1 MSLVRKILLWASTNA
16 WLRERAMRTNFVR
29 VSVRKFMPGEQ
40 IEDAIAAAVA
50 LKPQGVNA
58 IFTKLGEN
66 ITQLSE
72 AEDVYQHYLKV
83 LDLIKKAGI
92 DGEISIK
99 PTQLGYDQDVEKCFD
114 YCMKILKACEAQ
126 NTLFW
131 IDMEGSVYTQ
141 GTIDLF
147 KRLRQHSTKVGI
159 AIQAYMIRTDKDLD
173 DLAALGSTIR
183 MVKGAYLEPAT
194 VAYPDKPKVDEQ
206 YYKNCV
212 RLLQPDAD
220 KPAEAVAA
228 YQRIVELAP
237 TRTLFRRPRH
247 PYTVGLLGSV
257 PKLSQTGQANRERLS
272 EIPGMVPSLKN
283 MPPGCAFHT
292 LAEPEQDVIGALIAL
307 EAVTLGLAAADRD
320 LRLQRR
326 DGGGNAARLACAG
339 IRFAVRAGQS
349 R

>member
-1 MSLVRKILLWASTNA
+1 MMRKALLWASTNA
-16 WLRERAMRTNFVR
+16 WLRERAMRTKFVR
-29 VSVRKFMPGEQ
+29 VSVRKFMPGEH
-40 IEDAIAAAVA
+40 IEDAIQAAVE
-50 LKPQGVNA
+50 LKPKGVNA

-147 KRLRQHSTKVGI
+147 KRLRRHSTKVGI

-173 DLAALGSTIR
+173 DLAALGATIR

-212 RLLQPDAD
+212 RLLQPRS
-220 KPAEAVAA
+220 EEHTS
-228 YQRIVELAP
+228 EL
-237 TRTLFRRPRH
+237 
-247 PYTVGLLGSV
+247 
-257 PKLSQTGQANRERLS
+257 
-272 EIPGMVPSLKN
+272 
-283 MPPGCAFHT
+283 
-292 LAEPEQDVIGALIAL
+292 
-307 EAVTLGLAAADRD
+307 
-320 LRLQRR
+320 
-326 DGGGNAARLACAG
+326 
-339 IRFAVRAGQS
+339 QS
-349 R
+349 H

>member
-1 MSLVRKILLWASTNA
+1 MSLMRKALLWASTNA

-114 YCMKILKACEAQ
+114 YCMKILRACEAQ

-173 DLAALGSTIR
+173 ELAALGSTIR

-206 YYKNCV
+206 YYKNCM

-220 KPAEAVAA
+220 KPGALLHMGTHDTIIQDKMLKFIAEHKIEKRRYEFAMLYGINTPRQLDLARRGERIRCLVA
-228 YQRIVELAP
+228 YGEYWFP
-237 TRTLFRRPRH
+237 WYMRR
-247 PYTVGLLGSV
+247 LGER
-257 PKLSQTGQANRERLS
+257 PANVWFV
-272 EIPGMVPSLKN
+272 IKN
-283 MPPGCAFHT
+283 MFKG
-292 LAEPEQDVIGALIAL
+292 
-307 EAVTLGLAAADRD
+307 
-320 LRLQRR
+320 
-326 DGGGNAARLACAG
+326 
-339 IRFAVRAGQS
+339 
-349 R
+349 

>member
-1 MSLVRKILLWASTNA
+1 MRKALLWASTNA
-16 WLRERAMRTNFVR
+16 WLRERAMRTRFVR

-40 IEDAIAAAVA
+40 IEDAIAAAVE
-50 LKPQGVNA
+50 LKPKGVNA

-147 KRLRQHSTKVGI
+147 KRLRAHSTKVGI

-183 MVKGAYLEPAT
+183 MVKGAYLEPAS
-194 VAYPDKPKVDEQ
+194 VAFAEKSKVDEQ

-220 KPAEAVAA
+220 RPGALLHMGTHDTIIQDKMLQFIAEQKIDKRRYEFAML
-228 YQRIVELAP
+228 YGINTPRQLELAKRGERIRCLVAYGEYWFP
-237 TRTLFRRPRH
+237 WYMRR
-247 PYTVGLLGSV
+247 LGER
-257 PKLSQTGQANRERLS
+257 PAN
-272 EIPGMVPSLKN
+272 VWFVVKN
-283 MPPGCAFHT
+283 MLKG
-292 LAEPEQDVIGALIAL
+292 
-307 EAVTLGLAAADRD
+307 
-320 LRLQRR
+320 
-326 DGGGNAARLACAG
+326 
-339 IRFAVRAGQS
+339 
-349 R
+349 

>member
-1 MSLVRKILLWASTNA
+1 MRKALLWASTNA
-16 WLRERAMRTNFVR
+16 WLRERAMRTHFVR
-29 VSVRKFMPGEQ
+29 ISVRKFMPGEQ

-99 PTQLGYDQDVEKCFD
+99 PTQLGYDQDIEKCFD

-147 KRLRQHSTKVGI
+147 KRLRAHSTKVGI

-194 VAYPDKPKVDEQ
+194 VAFPDKPKVDEQ

-220 KPAEAVAA
+220 RPGALLHMGTHDTIIQDKMLTFIAENKIEKRRYEFAML
-228 YQRIVELAP
+228 YGINTPRQLELAKRGERIRCLVAYGEYWFP
-237 TRTLFRRPRH
+237 WYMRR
-247 PYTVGLLGSV
+247 LGER
-257 PKLSQTGQANRERLS
+257 PANVWFV
-272 EIPGMVPSLKN
+272 IKN
-283 MPPGCAFHT
+283 IFKG
-292 LAEPEQDVIGALIAL
+292 
-307 EAVTLGLAAADRD
+307 
-320 LRLQRR
+320 
-326 DGGGNAARLACAG
+326 
-339 IRFAVRAGQS
+339 
-349 R
+349 